1 MKISLYLKKRAGCGM
16 HIETALAG
24 VKEEDRCKCER
35 GSVFGSLFGS
45 GKGK

>member
-1 MKISLYLKKRAGCGM
+1 M

-24 VKEEDRCKCER
+24 VKEEDRCKYER